1 MSEPLSVA
9 KFVGSFADPLSWIK
23 NIRFIAGAALILFLL
38 FTLYRAYFVKNKT
51 TMIRVEKGATANIY
65 EVGDKKK
72 EIANCIP
79 YLDASY
85 GRFNNGFDSW
95 NDGEDGWEVR
105 AGIRIEFD
113 GLFDF
118 LFRHK

>member
-9 KFVGSFADPLSWIK
+9 KFLGSFADPLSWIK
-23 NIRFIAGAALILFLL
+23 NIRFLAGAAIILFLV
-38 FTLYRAYFVKNKT
+38 FTLYRAYFVKNKIT
-51 TMIRVEKGATANIY
+51 RIRVDKGGIANIY
-65 EVGDKKK
+65 EVGEKKK
-72 EIANCIP
+72 EIATVIP

-105 AGIRIEFD
+105 GGIRIEFD

-118 LFRHK
+118 LFKK